1 MKLFKKIIL
10 KRKKRKEECLINS
23 SRNAEEMIQKEEI
36 QKTRWNFSINKS
48 STSSNE
54 DIKKEKIHECL
65 LNNNKFTH
73 HPIPPLPSAPT
84 LRLLT
89 TSNIDH
95 ESRDNI
101 LNSIYAQVYHHHQH
115 KNPETDYKNISE
127 EDFGEY
133 DSRPTFKRKYAP
145 NSS

>member
-65 LNNNKFTH
+65 LNNNKFTQ

-101 LNSIYAQVYHHHQH
+101 LNSIYAQVYHHQHQY
-115 KNPETDYKNISE
+115 KNPETDYKYISE
-127 EDFGEY
+127 EDLREY
-133 DSRPTFKRKYAP
+133 DSRPTFNRKYAP
-145 NSS
+145 N

>member
-10 KRKKRKEECLINS
+10 KRKKRNEECLVNS
-23 SRNAEEMIQKEEI
+23 SRNVEEMIQKEEI

-65 LNNNKFTH
+65 LNNNKFT
-73 HPIPPLPSAPT
+73 PLPSAPT
-84 LRLLT
+84 LHSLT